1 MQGYSLNV
9 MQFLMIK
16 HLIIGIWTTYQVCLL
31 KFTEKSLSIIK
42 QKL

>member
-1 MQGYSLNV
+1 
-9 MQFLMIK
+9 MIK
-16 HLIIGIWTTYQVCLL
+16 DLIIGIWTTYQVSLL